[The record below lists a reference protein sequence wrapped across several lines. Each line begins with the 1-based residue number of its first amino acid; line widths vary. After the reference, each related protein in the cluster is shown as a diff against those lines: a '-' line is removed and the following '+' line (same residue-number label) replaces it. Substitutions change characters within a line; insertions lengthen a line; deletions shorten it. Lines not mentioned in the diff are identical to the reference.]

1 MIVSDNGAFRS
12 ISRAGNVWDNA
23 AMVRFFSL
31 LKLEQT
37 ACMRVAAIK
46 LTKGAWP
53 DEIVVDETTGLAYND
68 TTYKHRVSECR
79 DLAAARV
86 ASVTRLTD
94 RDRRDT
100 CVTLTY
106 RAMVRAGRVDLK
118 AIADVSG
125 HRYSS
130 IETIIKRYLG
140 KDPAAADAAL
150 DMLADVVA
158 RESAG

>member
-1 MIVSDNGAFRS
+1 
-12 ISRAGNVWDNA
+12 
-23 AMVRFFSL
+23 MVRFFSL

-86 ASVTRLTD
+86 AAFGSHGTIGNDPIATFFLFPISRAWSLTK
-94 RDRRDT
+94 
-100 CVTLTY
+100 C
-106 RAMVRAGRVDLK
+106 
-118 AIADVSG
+118 SG
-125 HRYSS
+125 S
-130 IETIIKRYLG
+130 T
-140 KDPAAADAAL
+140 
-150 DMLADVVA
+150 
-158 RESAG
+158 

>member
-68 TTYKHRVSECR
+68 TTYKIG
-79 DLAAARV
+79 
-86 ASVTRLTD
+86 
-94 RDRRDT
+94 
-100 CVTLTY
+100 
-106 RAMVRAGRVDLK
+106 RAHV
-118 AIADVSG
+118 
-125 HRYSS
+125 
-130 IETIIKRYLG
+130 
-140 KDPAAADAAL
+140 
-150 DMLADVVA
+150 
-158 RESAG
+158 